1 MSTSGRTSSA
11 CAAVCNDRWT
21 RWKTGESAVT
31 NLRVFFVGGYLSY
44 RALFNWMHWSY
55 YIPTM
60 LGAPVFQVLFF
71 AYMGRYAEVENDE
84 FFVVGNA
91 VQLSAMAGIYGMAM
105 TVGGE
110 RWTQTLSQLMATP
123 ANRLPLF
130 LGRALPLIANGIIT
144 SAFAFVVGWLL
155 LDVEIGASQVPAL
168 TVVVAASAFACT
180 SLGLVVGAI
189 GLRVRDVFFLAN
201 LVVYALVLFCGVN
214 IPLESLPNWMETV
227 SRGLPLTHGIEAARA
242 IADGASLSEV
252 DYLVWT
258 ELGIGA
264 CYAAAAFGLFK
275 LFEFEGR
282 RRASFE
288 SI

>member
-1 MSTSGRTSSA
+1 MTY
-11 CAAVCNDRWT
+11 
-21 RWKTGESAVT
+21 

-60 LGAPVFQVLFF
+60 LGAPLFQILFF
-71 AYMGRYAEVENDE
+71 AYIGRFAQIKNDE

-110 RWTQTLSQLMATP
+110 RWTATLSSLMASP

-144 SAFAFVVGWLL
+144 SAFAFTVGWLL
-155 LDVEIGASQVPAL
+155 LDFDMPVSGIAPLA
-168 TVVVAASAFACT
+168 VVVLVSAFSCT
-180 SLGLVVGAI
+180 SLGLVIGAL
-189 GLRVRDVFFLAN
+189 GLRARDVFFLAN
-201 LVVYALVLFCGVN
+201 LVVYLLVLFSGAN
-214 IPLESLPNWMETV
+214 IPVESLPGWMEAI
-227 SRGLPLTHGIEAARA
+227 SRVTPLTHGIEAARRV
-242 IADGASLSEV
+242 ADGATLAEV
-252 DYLVWT
+252 DHLVWT

-264 CYAAAAFGLFK
+264 VYATFAYGLFRF
-275 LFEFEGR
+275 FEGEGR
-282 RRASFE
+282 RRASLE
-288 SI
+288 TM